1 MASMPRKAIAPAIPA
16 PATTVG
22 YEAAPVAGM
31 SVPEGEPPVVVSVAE
46 ETVLMTVELEPM
58 VEALMDAPVPA
69 AVVIAVPEE
78 TTTVDVAT
86 ALVDD
91 YSSRTCRRSCFCSG
105 RGDGG
110 NRVEFG
116 EVALNVRGKRLVPTW
131 NIAGRD

>member
-86 ALVDD
+86 ALVDV
-91 YSSRTCRRSCFCSG
+91 TTA
-105 RGDGG
+105 
-110 NRVEFG
+110 VELAD
-116 EVALNVRGKRLVPTW
+116 EVASAVVEATAATG
-131 NIAGRD
+131 